1 MEWSGSILDGVWLKS
16 GRAERLPKRNIRSDT
31 RTSPS
36 QKKNSRTSSS
46 HLDGV
51 SAVALSTRTHG
62 AAADLREREGASA

>member
-31 RTSPS
+31 G
-36 QKKNSRTSSS
+36 TSSS

-62 AAADLREREGASA
+62 AAADLRE